1 MHQRVFLLTAIS
13 IFFLGVLNSS
23 AEAEISYIIP
33 EWVKDIT
40 GLWVE
45 GKITD
50 NNFLEIITFLIDEE
64 IVTIPL
70 IQDLQNEI
78 TQLKNE
84 NEILRAELDNSNSLV
99 KAESSALPPIGIS
112 IQTDKSSYIK
122 GEYVTVTGIITN
134 NMQGV
139 AILFSMYDPNDNL
152 LAVHEISPNDE
163 GYFLIDTSTKNPLW
177 DTTGMYYA
185 IVSHGPN
192 TDKITFYF
200 DAEEILEN
208 QSS

>member
-1 MHQRVFLLTAIS
+1 MYQRVFLIAGIS
-13 IFFLGVLNSS
+13 IFFLAITISS
-23 AEAEISYIIP
+23 VWAETSYIVP
-33 EWVKDIT
+33 DWVKDIT

-50 NNFLEIITFLIDEE
+50 NNFLEIVTFLINEE
-64 IVTIPL
+64 IITIPL
-70 IQDLQNEI
+70 IQDLQDEI

-84 NEILRAELDNSNSLV
+84 NKMLQVELDESNSLV

-122 GEYVTVTGIITN
+122 GEYITITGIITN
-134 NMQGV
+134 HMQGI

-152 LAVHEISPNDE
+152 LAVHQITPNEE

-177 DTTGMYYA
+177 DTTGVYSA

-200 DAEEILEN
+200 DAE
-208 QSS
+208 

>member
-1 MHQRVFLLTAIS
+1 MYQRVFLIAGIS
-13 IFFLGVLNSS
+13 IFCLAITISS
-23 AEAEISYIIP
+23 VWAETSYIVP
-33 EWVKDIT
+33 DWVKDIT

-50 NNFLEIITFLIDEE
+50 NNFLEIVTFLINEE
-64 IVTIPL
+64 IITIPL
-70 IQDLQNEI
+70 IQDLQDEI

-84 NEILRAELDNSNSLV
+84 NKMLQVELDESNSLV

-122 GEYVTVTGIITN
+122 GEYITITGIITN
-134 NMQGV
+134 HMQGI

-152 LAVHEISPNDE
+152 LAVHQITPNEE

-177 DTTGMYYA
+177 DTTGVYSA

-200 DAEEILEN
+200 DAE
-208 QSS
+208 

>member
-1 MHQRVFLLTAIS
+1 MYQRVFLIAGIS
-13 IFFLGVLNSS
+13 IFFLAITISS
-23 AEAEISYIIP
+23 VWAETSYIVP
-33 EWVKDIT
+33 DWVKDIT

-50 NNFLEIITFLIDEE
+50 NNFLEIVTFLINEE
-64 IVTIPL
+64 IITIPL
-70 IQDLQNEI
+70 IQDLQDEI

-84 NEILRAELDNSNSLV
+84 NKMLQAELDESNSLV

-122 GEYVTVTGIITN
+122 GEYITITGIITN
-134 NMQGV
+134 HMQGI

-152 LAVHEISPNDE
+152 LAVHQITPNEE

-177 DTTGMYYA
+177 DTTGVYSA

-200 DAEEILEN
+200 DAE
-208 QSS
+208 